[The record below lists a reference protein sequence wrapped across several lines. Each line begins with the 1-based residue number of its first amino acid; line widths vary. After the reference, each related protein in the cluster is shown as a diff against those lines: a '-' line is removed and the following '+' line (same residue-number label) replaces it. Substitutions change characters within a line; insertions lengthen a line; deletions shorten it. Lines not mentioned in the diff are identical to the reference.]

1 MNVNALLSVARHIW
15 QSSLCVGMAWLI
27 TLLLRNNRASVR
39 YKVWLAASAKFLIP
53 FSTFVTAG
61 TFLGRFRAVAI
72 SHPHV
77 PVVVEVVGNL
87 FPAPTA
93 QNPTVV
99 PGSTETHMM
108 AAIFFIWASGALIYI
123 FLWIGRWRDIQRAQR
138 LAKALNWGLG
148 IPVKSLQRNME
159 PGVFGIFRPVLLL
172 PQGIEERL
180 SPAQF
185 EAIVAHELI
194 HVRRRDN
201 LTAAIHMAVE
211 AVFWFY
217 PLLWWIGRRLAEER
231 EFACDEEVLLLRND
245 PDAYAE
251 GIINACRYYHE
262 SRLPCLTGIT
272 GADLRRRIERIVSA
286 SRASELNFPK
296 RALVVFIVCMATLGP
311 FVFGLIYVPRIGA
324 QTQTSSS
331 LKPEIDVAS
340 IRQNHTGGR
349 PVILFAPGNGRPM
362 ATNVTLKYLIKWAYD
377 VEDYQVSGGPKWI
390 DSASF
395 DITAKLVHDVNPN
408 GDPVQRMYF
417 RQMVQPLL
425 ADRFKLVLHKTTRQL
440 PVYALTIG
448 KNGTKLSD
456 LGKAENPRDMRMTG
470 GRGLMVGQRIPISIL
485 AEALRSVVGQ
495 PVEDRTGLTGYYD
508 FKLQWDPLE
517 NAPINNS
524 DRGVPELTDR
534 AEASI
539 FTAIQEQLGLRLE
552 ARRGPVGVLVIDN
565 AALPSEN

>member
-27 TLLLRNNRASVR
+27 TLLLRNNRASIR

-349 PVILFAPGNGRPM
+349 PSSSSHRAM
-362 ATNVTLKYLIKWAYD
+362 AARW
-377 VEDYQVSGGPKWI
+377 
-390 DSASF
+390 
-395 DITAKLVHDVNPN
+395 
-408 GDPVQRMYF
+408 R
-417 RQMVQPLL
+417 
-425 ADRFKLVLHKTTRQL
+425 
-440 PVYALTIG
+440 
-448 KNGTKLSD
+448 
-456 LGKAENPRDMRMTG
+456 
-470 GRGLMVGQRIPISIL
+470 
-485 AEALRSVVGQ
+485 
-495 PVEDRTGLTGYYD
+495 RT
-508 FKLQWDPLE
+508 
-517 NAPINNS
+517 S
-524 DRGVPELTDR
+524 R
-534 AEASI
+534 
-539 FTAIQEQLGLRLE
+539 
-552 ARRGPVGVLVIDN
+552 
-565 AALPSEN
+565 